1 MALGQKGD
9 VLICISTSG
18 NSENINLAAKSAKSL
33 GLVTLGFLGN
43 QGGDLKNIC
52 DYSLIIPSTNTA
64 RIQECHITLGHS
76 LMEYLED
83 NLLEIIF

>member
-43 QGGDLKNIC
+43 QGGDKNIC
-52 DYSLIIPSTNTA
+52 DYSTNYSEHQYCKNT
-64 RIQECHITLGHS
+64 RMSYYFRSFSYG
-76 LMEYLED
+76 
-83 NLLEIIF
+83 IFRR